1 MIKKVFS
8 VFAVS
13 AIIVSS
19 LSLAGCSSSSNIDET
34 KLTGKYDKSLSG
46 TTLNVYNWG
55 EYISDGAEGSINVER
70 EFERLTGINV
80 SYTTYDSNES
90 MYSILKSGSVSYD
103 IIIPSDY
110 MIQRLASENMLKKID
125 ASKLAN
131 YGNIDPRYKGMYY
144 DENNEY
150 SVPYNVGMVGLVYNS
165 TMVEGTPDSW
175 GILFDE
181 KYSGKLLTFNNPRDA
196 FGIAQM
202 YLGKDVNSTD
212 KKDWD
217 EAAELLSKQKKL
229 LKKFVMDDVFS
240 LMQTGET
247 AVAPYY
253 AGDCVTMLENNS
265 ELRFFY
271 PKEGTNIFVDAVCIP
286 SSAQNVEAAM
296 MFIDFLLEPQIALAN
311 AQYINYASPNLT
323 VSGNK
328 EYLDSLTVEL
338 DDGTEFNYS
347 SMLYPSESEMPKTQY
362 FYDLDVDTRS
372 YYESLWNSILAE

>member
-19 LSLAGCSSSSNIDET
+19 LSLAGCSSSSKIDET

-125 ASKLAN
+125 TSKLAN

-144 DENNEY
+144 D
-150 SVPYNVGMVGLVYNS
+150 
-165 TMVEGTPDSW
+165 
-175 GILFDE
+175 
-181 KYSGKLLTFNNPRDA
+181 KH
-196 FGIAQM
+196 
-202 YLGKDVNSTD
+202 
-212 KKDWD
+212 
-217 EAAELLSKQKKL
+217 
-229 LKKFVMDDVFS
+229 
-240 LMQTGET
+240 
-247 AVAPYY
+247 
-253 AGDCVTMLENNS
+253 
-265 ELRFFY
+265 
-271 PKEGTNIFVDAVCIP
+271 
-286 SSAQNVEAAM
+286 
-296 MFIDFLLEPQIALAN
+296 
-311 AQYINYASPNLT
+311 
-323 VSGNK
+323 
-328 EYLDSLTVEL
+328 
-338 DDGTEFNYS
+338 
-347 SMLYPSESEMPKTQY
+347 
-362 FYDLDVDTRS
+362 
-372 YYESLWNSILAE
+372 